1 MRNIAI
7 INLKGGVAKT
17 TTTINMS
24 IILGGL
30 HNKRVLLVDNDIQ
43 ANASKFFNLHDY
55 DQESIENV
63 FRNDEI
69 ETKKLIRKT
78 NHENLDIITANMN
91 LDNAISELMQE
102 EGDQIGKLKNALKEV
117 ENDYDYCLI
126 DCPPS
131 IAMNV
136 LNAIVAADDIIIP
149 IKLDKHALDGMEE
162 LTDVINE
169 LMTYNRNLEN
179 IMCLPVM
186 TMKEDFILAGERLLR
201 QSDYRVFDTNI
212 RYSLKVIGSTYQNG
226 IGITE
231 YSPRCSTAKDYKK
244 LVKEYLKL
252 VKDGE

>member
-17 TTTINMS
+17 TTAINMS
-24 IILGGL
+24 IILGEL

-102 EGDQIGKLKNALKEV
+102 EGDQIGKLKNTLKEV

-169 LMTYNRNLEN
+169 LVTYNRNLEN